1 MNNLQAFKA
10 LLLYAVLV
18 PVAIFLGY
26 VLSDPMQ
33 RSTYITVTLLL
44 AVLAA
49 PLLLRFHYPIMLLSW
64 NTTAVLFFLPG
75 RPNIWL
81 ATIAVSFLIA
91 FTHRILDKELHPI
104 RVPELTRP
112 FIAIVLVTLITAQL
126 TGGVGVQ
133 ALGGGV
139 FGGRRYILL
148 WFAILG
154 YFALTTQRIPANRAG
169 LYLGLFFLGGVTC
182 FIGDLF
188 PVLGD
193 KIPFL
198 FYVIP
203 PYNLNVAEL
212 HLGASRL
219 SGLTAASIG
228 VFGFMMAKYGI
239 RGIFMAGKPLRIVAL
254 LVFTGVGLY
263 GGFRSMLLSLLA
275 VFVVQFFLEGLHRT
289 KLLPVFGA
297 ILLLG
302 GAVTVPFISKL
313 PQTVQRAMAFLPV
326 PIDPMARESA
336 RNSSEWRLQM
346 WRALLPEV
354 PEYLL
359 LGKGLAITR
368 EDLAF
373 STDYF
378 FQTRTISER
387 DWHAAVVGDYH
398 NGPLSVIIPFGI
410 WGVLVFVWFMVAA
423 LRVLY
428 HNYRYGDPELRVIN
442 TALFAALIGKFFMF
456 WFVVGALATDMLY
469 FAGILGLS
477 VAFNGGMARPAL
489 APQAEPLRA
498 KNEPPVWPRPRPVFG
513 RHTN

>member
-10 LLLYAVLV
+10 LVLYAVLV

-33 RSTYITVTLLL
+33 RSTYISVTLLL
-44 AVLAA
+44 GILAA

-75 RPNIWL
+75 RPNMWL

-91 FTHRILDKELHPI
+91 FTQRILDKDRQPL

-112 FIAIVLVTLITAQL
+112 LIAIVLVTVITSQL
-126 TGGVGVQ
+126 TGGIGVQ
-133 ALGGGV
+133 ALGGEV
-139 FGGRRYILL
+139 FGGRRYILM

-154 YFALTTQRIPANRAG
+154 YFALSTQRIPTDRVG

-182 FIGDLF
+182 VIGDLF
-188 PVLGD
+188 PVIGD

-203 PYNLNVAEL
+203 PYSLSVGEL
-212 HLGASRL
+212 QLGASRL
-219 SGLTAASIG
+219 SGITAASIG
-228 VFGFMMAKYGI
+228 VFGYMMARYGI
-239 RGIFMAGKPLRIVAL
+239 RGIFLAGKPLRILAL
-254 LVFTGVGLY
+254 LGFTAVGLY

-275 VFVVQFFLEGLHRT
+275 VFVVQFYLEGLHRT
-289 KLLPVFGA
+289 RLLPLFGGV
-297 ILLLG
+297 LLLI
-302 GAVTVPFISKL
+302 GAVTVPFVSKL
-313 PQTVQRAMAFLPV
+313 PQTVQRAMAFLPL
-326 PIDPMARESA
+326 PIDPIARESA
-336 RNSSEWRLQM
+336 QTSSEWRLQM

-354 PEYLL
+354 PEHLL
-359 LGKGLAITR
+359 LGKGLGISR

-378 FQTRTISER
+378 LQARTISGR

-398 NGPLSVIIPFGI
+398 NGPLSVVIPFGI
-410 WGVLVFVWFMVAA
+410 WGVLVFLWFMVAA
-423 LRVLY
+423 LRLLY
-428 HNYRYGDPELRVIN
+428 NNYRYGDPELRVVN
-442 TALFAALIGKFFMF
+442 SALFAAMIGKFFMF
-456 WFVVGALATDMLY
+456 WFIVGAFATDMLF

-489 APQAEPLRA
+489 TPQVEPSPAR
-498 KNEPPVWPRPRPVFG
+498 NEPSVWPRPRPVFG
-513 RHTN
+513 RQTY